1 MTKMTNLSY
10 TTQVSNYIKESGI
23 MNLVDYGPRA
33 LTVDVVKAALNNNN
47 YRSTLWTGKHL
58 QLTLMT
64 IRTGDDIGLEL
75 HPNTDQFLFVAEGS
89 ATALVGESKDT
100 LAKYPMFC
108 EHVLFVPAG
117 TYHNV
122 INTGNRPLRLISVY
136 GPPNHAHGTVH
147 RTKEAAMQDEHDH
160 Y

>member
-1 MTKMTNLSY
+1 
-10 TTQVSNYIKESGI
+10 
-23 MNLVDYGPRA
+23 MNLTDYGPRP
-33 LTVDVVKAALNNNN
+33 LTMDIVKAALNNNN
-47 YRSTLWTGKHL
+47 YRTAIWTGKHL

-64 IRTGDDIGLEL
+64 IRTGDDIGLES
-75 HPNTDQFLFVAEGS
+75 HPDTDQFLFVAEGS
-89 ATALVGESKDT
+89 ATALIGDRKDN

-117 TYHNV
+117 AYHNV

-136 GPPNHAHGTVH
+136 APPNHAHGTIH
-147 RTKEAAMQDEHDH
+147 RTKEAAMEDEHDH